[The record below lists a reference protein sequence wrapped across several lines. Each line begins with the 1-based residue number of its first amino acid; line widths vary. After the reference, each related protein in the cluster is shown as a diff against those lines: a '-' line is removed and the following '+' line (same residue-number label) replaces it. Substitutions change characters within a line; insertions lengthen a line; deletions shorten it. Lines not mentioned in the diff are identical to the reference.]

1 MLDWR
6 TIMNSVLKEDI
17 NEIIHLSYL
26 NWGIFKNKTFLISGG
41 TGFLGSLLVKSLL
54 HANDVL
60 NTNITIFVIIRN
72 QSKYASVFK
81 EFLNRDDL
89 RPIICDFEIDD
100 VSINE
105 SIDYIIHTASIT
117 TSKII
122 IEKPVDVIM
131 TSLNGTKKLLD
142 LARKNKGCKFLYL
155 SSMEMY
161 GNVNRDGWVSERDLG
176 YIDLDNIRN
185 VYPES
190 KRLCEMLCKSYKQQY
205 SVKVYVARLAQ
216 TFGAGVSK
224 SDNRIFA
231 QFARSVINKS
241 NIVLHTEGKSEGNY
255 VYSVDAVGALFLLL
269 QKGLKGESYNVVNEK
284 NHMTIYEMAQLVAT
298 EVSPTPLKVIIDI
311 PSSQQTL
318 GYAPDVRLKLS
329 SKKLEKLGWKI
340 GYNLT
345 DSYQRLITSYM
356 CQNNR

>member
-1 MLDWR
+1 
-6 TIMNSVLKEDI
+6 MNSILKEDI

-26 NWGIFKNKTFLISGG
+26 NWEDFKNKTFLISGG
-41 TGFLGSLLVKSLL
+41 TGLLGSLLVKSLL
-54 HANDVL
+54 RANDVL

-72 QSKYASVFK
+72 QSKYTSVFK

-89 RPIICDFEIDD
+89 RPIICDFETDD
-100 VSINE
+100 ISINE

-142 LARKNKGCKFLYL
+142 LVRKNKECKFLYL

-161 GNVNRDGWVSERDLG
+161 GNINRDGWVSERNLG

-190 KRLCEMLCKSYKQQY
+190 KRLCEILCKSYKQQY
-205 SVKVYVARLAQ
+205 SIKVYIARLAQ

-231 QFARSVINKS
+231 QLARSVINKS
-241 NIVLHTEGKSEGNY
+241 DIVLHTEGKSEGNY

-269 QKGLKGESYNVVNEK
+269 QKGSTGESYNVVNEK

-298 EVSPTPLKVIIDI
+298 GASPTPLRVIIDI
-311 PSSQQTL
+311 PPNQQTL
-318 GYAPDVRLKLS
+318 GYAPDVKLKLS
-329 SKKLEKLGWKI
+329 SKKLEKLGWRA
-340 GYNLT
+340 GHNLIN
-345 DSYQRLITSYM
+345 SYQRLIDYM
-356 CQNNR
+356 SNDNN